1 MLHSA
6 SQSRLRLGLCCRGL
20 SHTQNLRLVSTAC
33 QMGEDAAALVPGL
46 VYQPRCLEGH
56 ACQALASQAR
66 ELDAKIRTHRQGA
79 ESHTSKAHNL
89 PFEKLYKL
97 IRFEDVPGRILN
109 AQSFVDYGSDG
120 HDLTYF
126 INNENIPSF
135 IHEELVS
142 RISQMSAVKDLR
154 STMDTSPK
162 WRFTLNVYRKISS
175 QQAGFGWHK
184 DIATNGDI
192 TSITTIFGS
201 AVFQIRPEG
210 KDDCTT
216 ICSIP
221 LIPGSIVL
229 LSGDSRWKWE
239 HRILPS
245 ETSTVQ
251 SQDVGRISLVLGC
264 RK

>member
-1 MLHSA
+1 ML
-6 SQSRLRLGLCCRGL
+6 QLFINGL
-20 SHTQNLRLVSTAC
+20 SIVTLRY
-33 QMGEDAAALVPGL
+33 VP
-46 VYQPRCLEGH
+46 CE
-56 ACQALASQAR
+56 
-66 ELDAKIRTHRQGA
+66 
-79 ESHTSKAHNL
+79 
-89 PFEKLYKL
+89 
-97 IRFEDVPGRILN
+97 
-109 AQSFVDYGSDG
+109 
-120 HDLTYF
+120 
-126 INNENIPSF
+126 
-135 IHEELVS
+135 
-142 RISQMSAVKDLR
+142 
-154 STMDTSPK
+154 
-162 WRFTLNVYRKISS
+162 VYRKISS

-216 ICSIP
+216 TCSIP

-264 RK
+264 RKWSSETMFLAEIQRGCKGEKPWKKWLPSQSSEPDQGVSASQKSR